1 MANRKNPSRRS
12 RNAKK
17 PAVIDATALEVESA
31 GTETPADMDESA
43 AADENPSTPA
53 EETSAAGTA
62 EKDSASASDDGGAE
76 ADTGSTDTGE
86 PVDHDPA
93 GASAKAPSGKGKWIA
108 AGLAAVLLSGIAG
121 GGYLYRT
128 YGEQLFG
135 TSAANK
141 DIAALEGQVM
151 DASGAA
157 QSAREAAEA
166 VTGQIAG
173 VNQRIDAL
181 EKAVQEAASS
191 SDPAPDPALAGAIA
205 KAQETADAALAGTE
219 QLSGRTTGL
228 DSTIAGLKDT
238 VSSLQSALQEAAKS
252 GGGAD
257 QAAINLTLE
266 ELSKKV
272 EAVEATASAAS
283 SPDLAELEALKQ
295 ELATNRQ
302 SLASLGSQVET
313 LTANL
318 AAATARLDEA
328 SAGQSSAPDLAG
340 IVRNIDA
347 LANAVSAGT
356 PFQAELDQL
365 REQASLPALPALNAN
380 ASSGIMTAATLE
392 QRLGEIDKALKGP
405 LPDEAAAPGGI
416 WGMVQSKISSVVKVR
431 SLDETDWSRVA
442 AGARQALTSGG
453 LDAAIA
459 SLSGKPDGMPAELA
473 SWLVEARKRTAAQAE
488 LDSLPQALMSA
499 APAAGQSQ

>member
-31 GTETPADMDESA
+31 GTETPADMDEGA

-62 EKDSASASDDGGAE
+62 ERDSASASGDGGAE
-76 ADTGSTDTGE
+76 ADTRSTDTGE

-108 AGLAAVLLSGIAG
+108 AGLAVVLLSGIAG

-191 SDPAPDPALAGAIA
+191 SDLAPDPALAGAIA

-302 SLASLGSQVET
+302 SLASLSSQGGN
-313 LTANL
+313 AH
-318 AAATARLDEA
+318 R
-328 SAGQSSAPDLAG
+328 QSG
-340 IVRNIDA
+340 CGNC
-347 LANAVSAGT
+347 
-356 PFQAELDQL
+356 
-365 REQASLPALPALNAN
+365 
-380 ASSGIMTAATLE
+380 
-392 QRLGEIDKALKGP
+392 
-405 LPDEAAAPGGI
+405 
-416 WGMVQSKISSVVKVR
+416 
-431 SLDETDWSRVA
+431 
-442 AGARQALTSGG
+442 TSGRG
-453 LDAAIA
+453 LGWTVF
-459 SLSGKPDGMPAELA
+459 STGPCRHCQEH
-473 SWLVEARKRTAAQAE
+473 
-488 LDSLPQALMSA
+488 
-499 APAAGQSQ
+499 